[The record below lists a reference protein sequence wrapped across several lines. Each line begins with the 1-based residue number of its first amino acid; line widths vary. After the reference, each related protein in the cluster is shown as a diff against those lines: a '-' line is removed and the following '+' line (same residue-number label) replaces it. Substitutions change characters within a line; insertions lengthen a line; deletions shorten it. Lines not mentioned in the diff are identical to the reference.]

1 VSAPDVLV
9 VEDEPETRSAL
20 VELLA
25 TQGLKVL
32 EAAEGEAA
40 LDSVARLSPTVIL
53 LDITLRPSLDGI
65 EVLRQI
71 KASRPDLPVIMVT
84 GTDDV
89 RTERQPQSAPVVTP

>member
-1 VSAPDVLV
+1 MSAPDVLV

-32 EAAEGEAA
+32 EAADGEAA

-53 LDITLRPSLDGI
+53 LDIALRPSLDGI

-71 KASRPDLPVIMVT
+71 KASRPVC
-84 GTDDV
+84 
-89 RTERQPQSAPVVTP
+89 R